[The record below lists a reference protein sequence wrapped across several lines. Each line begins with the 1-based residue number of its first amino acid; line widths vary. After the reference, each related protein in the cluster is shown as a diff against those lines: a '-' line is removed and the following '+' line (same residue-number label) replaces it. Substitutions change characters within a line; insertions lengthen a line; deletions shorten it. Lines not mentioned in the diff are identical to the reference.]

1 MPPRAEG
8 EGVEPPRPE
17 SPPVFET
24 VYRAGGS
31 PSESGPGRRR
41 TCTHPGKNRGLAVL
55 SYGAVT
61 LDVTGRDRTCDAPRF
76 RRALYRAEL
85 RSPEMGGAG
94 VEPAASSS
102 SERRSTN

>member
-1 MPPRAEG
+1 
-8 EGVEPPRPE
+8 
-17 SPPVFET
+17 
-24 VYRAGGS
+24 
-31 PSESGPGRRR
+31 
-41 TCTHPGKNRGLAVL
+41 L

-85 RSPEMGGAG
+85 RSREMGGTG